1 MNSAYAELRD
11 AIAAR
16 PADAPVLVG
25 EDSTWRAAALLDAVN
40 ELADRLAGCRSLA
53 VLADNS
59 PSWVIADLA
68 ALAVGITHVPLP
80 TFFNGEQLAH
90 VLESAG
96 VETILTD
103 QPERIG
109 ALDLG
114 FAITGRWHDLIRLQ
128 RPAVARAAT
137 PVGTAKVSFTSG
149 STGNPKGA
157 CLTACGLLDTAKA
170 VASRLAGIP
179 VTRHLVT
186 LPLSLLLE
194 NTAGIYAPLLR
205 GAEIHL
211 PGLASLGWQGMAG
224 FDPRG
229 LQQTVDRLKPET
241 MILVPELLKAWSLLL
256 AASTRRAA
264 ESLRFVAVGGARVD
278 ARSIALA
285 RRVGIPAYQGY
296 GLTECGSVVSLNCP
310 GDENAG
316 GDDAGRPLDH
326 VQVHVRDGEIFV
338 SARALLGYLG
348 DAFTF
353 HADGQLRE
361 FPTGD
366 LGHLDD
372 TGHLHLSGRS
382 KNLLITSYGRNIAP
396 EWVEAALLAQPA
408 IAQAVVT
415 GDARPWLSAVIVPM
429 PGADAEAVTIA
440 VAAANSALPD
450 YARVGAWVQS
460 PPFSLQN
467 DLATGNG
474 RPRRSAI
481 LARYASGI
489 DALYA
494 NTNDSDIKRE
504 ETADVLL

>member
-1 MNSAYAELRD
+1 MSGAYAELRA
-11 AIAAR
+11 AIAAH
-16 PADAPVLVG
+16 PDDAPVLVG
-25 EDSTWRAAALLDAVN
+25 EDSTWRAAALIDAVD
-40 ELADRLAGCRSLA
+40 ELAARLSGCQSLA

-96 VETILTD
+96 VDTILTD

-114 FAITGRWHDLIRLQ
+114 FAITGRWQGLIRLQ
-128 RPAVARAAT
+128 RPAASTPST
-137 PVGTAKVSFTSG
+137 PVGTAKISFTSG
-149 STGNPKGA
+149 STGSPKGA
-157 CLTACGLLDTAKA
+157 CLAACGLLDTARA
-170 VASRLAGIP
+170 VAARLASTP

-194 NTAGIYAPLLR
+194 NTAGLYAPLLR

-224 FDPRG
+224 FDPKR
-229 LQQTVDRLKPET
+229 LQQTVARLQPET

-256 AASTRRAA
+256 ATGSRTAA
-264 ESLRFVAVGGARVD
+264 ASLRFVAVGGARVD

-285 RRVGIPAYQGY
+285 RGAGIPAYQGY
-296 GLTECGSVVSLNCP
+296 GLTECGSVISLNCP
-310 GDENAG
+310 GDD
-316 GDDAGRPLDH
+316 GDDVGRPLDH
-326 VQVHVRDGEIFV
+326 VRVQIRDGEIV
-338 SARALLGYLG
+338 VATRALLGYLG
-348 DAFTF
+348 DSAPRP
-353 HADGQLRE
+353 ADGQPRD
-361 FPTGD
+361 FATGD

-372 TGHLHLSGRS
+372 SGHLHLSGRS
-382 KNLLITSYGRNIAP
+382 KNLLITSFGRNIAP

-429 PGADAEAVTIA
+429 PGADAEAVAIA
-440 VAAANSALPD
+440 VTEANSTLPD

-489 DALYA
+489 EALYA
-494 NTNDSDIKRE
+494 NTNDSDITRE

>member
-1 MNSAYAELRD
+1 MSTGYAPLRD
-11 AIAAR
+11 ALAR
-16 PADAPVLVG
+16 RDENDPVLVG
-25 EDSTWRAAALLDAVN
+25 DDSTWRAGALIDAVDD
-40 ELADRLAGCRSLA
+40 LAARLTGCSSLA

-68 ALAVGITHVPLP
+68 TLAAGITHVPLP
-80 TFFNGEQLAH
+80 TFFSGDQLAH

-96 VETILTD
+96 IDTVLTD

-114 FAITGRWHDLIRLQ
+114 YAITGRWHGLIRLQ
-128 RPAVARAAT
+128 RPASGTASMPA
-137 PVGTAKVSFTSG
+137 GTAKISFTSG

-157 CLTACGLLDTAKA
+157 CLAADGLLDTAQA
-170 VASRLAGIP
+170 VATRLGDIP
-179 VTRHLVT
+179 VRRHLVT

-211 PGLASLGWQGMAG
+211 PGLATLGWQGMAG
-224 FDPRG
+224 FDPKL
-229 LQQTVDRLKPET
+229 LQQGVERLRPET

-256 AASTRRAA
+256 SATGRKAAD
-264 ESLRFVAVGGARVD
+264 SLRFVAVGGARVD

-310 GDENAG
+310 GDDS
-316 GDDAGRPLDH
+316 DDAGRPLDH
-326 VQVHVRDGEIFV
+326 VQVRVRDGEIIV
-338 SARALLGYLG
+338 AARALLGYLG
-348 DAFTF
+348 DAGLRA
-353 HADGQLRE
+353 ADGCPQE
-361 FPTGD
+361 FSTGD
-366 LGHLDD
+366 LGHLDES
-372 TGHLHLSGRS
+372 GHLHLSGRS
-382 KNLLITSYGRNIAP
+382 KNLLITSFGRNIAP
-396 EWVEAALLAQPA
+396 EWIEAALLAQPA

-415 GDARPWLSAVIVPM
+415 GDARPWLAAVIVPV
-429 PGADAEAVTIA
+429 PGTDAEAIA
-440 VAAANSALPD
+440 ISVAAANTTLPD
-450 YARVGAWVQS
+450 YARVGAWLQS

-467 DLATGNG
+467 ELATGNG
-474 RPRRSAI
+474 RPRRSTI

-494 NTNDSDIKRE
+494 TANETDLTRE